1 MTPSCRES
9 RSRQAK
15 ELWVLGG
22 PSMVNGASRRS
33 HDLEDEPRGKP
44 QQVGCMRA
52 SASASLS
59 RKGLSGKART
69 KTGIGKSDLPGLQGG
84 PRKRD
89 VVFMTKCAR
98 LGSIPTPPR
107 LTDGVA
113 QGFGDAGADA
123 HGGGREDHASI
134 QNFKPLFGA
143 CVQKTSS
150 GALRGS
156 TASCSS
162 LA

>member
-1 MTPSCRES
+1 
-9 RSRQAK
+9 
-15 ELWVLGG
+15 
-22 PSMVNGASRRS
+22 MVNGASRRS

-89 VVFMTKCAR
+89 FVFMTKCAR
-98 LGSIPTPPR
+98 LGSIPTQAPS
-107 LTDGVA
+107 TVGIAKGYV
-113 QGFGDAGADA
+113 DAGAFA
-123 HGGGREDHASI
+123 QGVLEDRVLIHRVEI
-134 QNFKPLFGA
+134 
-143 CVQKTSS
+143 
-150 GALRGS
+150 
-156 TASCSS
+156 
-162 LA
+162 